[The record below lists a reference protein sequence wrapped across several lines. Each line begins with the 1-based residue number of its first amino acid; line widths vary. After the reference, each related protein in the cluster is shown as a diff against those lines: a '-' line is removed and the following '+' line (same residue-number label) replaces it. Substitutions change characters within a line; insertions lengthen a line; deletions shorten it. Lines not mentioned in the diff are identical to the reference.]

1 MYKRGKFKQ
10 ESLLR
15 SLLLDMINDWNYSG
29 WSIRTNHASKLEQ
42 CFLLVSNQFLPLSTF
57 CIRGQMVDLSH
68 LHSAIKSKKVQ
79 FGEVCL
85 NQSYFWKKNQEK
97 FQKKLYKY
105 IWYCTIFSIFRAV
118 CLVFTDL
125 LWLQLKVLCCWWQV
139 NKSRKNKVEK
149 WKSQRRYI
157 KSPGKVQTI

>member
-68 LHSAIKSKKVQ
+68 LHSALKSKKSAIWGSRGMFV
-79 FGEVCL
+79 
-85 NQSYFWKKNQEK
+85 SKTKKSTVFKKKIQRDFE
-97 FQKKLYKY
+97 QKGS
-105 IWYCTIFSIFRAV
+105 F
-118 CLVFTDL
+118 
-125 LWLQLKVLCCWWQV
+125 
-139 NKSRKNKVEK
+139 
-149 WKSQRRYI
+149 
-157 KSPGKVQTI
+157 

>member
-57 CIRGQMVDLSH
+57 CIRGQMVDLS
-68 LHSAIKSKKVQ
+68 LSFSCSQCAIEFEKKVQ
-79 FGEVCL
+79 FGEL
-85 NQSYFWKKNQEK
+85 ADS
-97 FQKKLYKY
+97 
-105 IWYCTIFSIFRAV
+105 A
-118 CLVFTDL
+118 L
-125 LWLQLKVLCCWWQV
+125 LIAGQ
-139 NKSRKNKVEK
+139 NR
-149 WKSQRRYI
+149 I
-157 KSPGKVQTI
+157 